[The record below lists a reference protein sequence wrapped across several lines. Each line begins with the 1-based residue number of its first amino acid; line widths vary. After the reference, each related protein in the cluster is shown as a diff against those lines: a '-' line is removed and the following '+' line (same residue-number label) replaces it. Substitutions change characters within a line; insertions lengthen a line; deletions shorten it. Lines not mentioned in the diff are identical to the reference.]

1 MAALTKK
8 VSEDS
13 PLRFARPKPLLIGRD
28 FGPSMKE
35 GSSAQGAEEIM
46 RDDLRE
52 SRRQRGIAM
61 VLLSRLDTQRLPYAL
76 RLKKKVDAGELL
88 TEFDTAFLKQV
99 FSESSEARRLVEK
112 QPQYR
117 EIVDKMTSLYEE
129 IVRKGAENQR
139 KAT

>member
-1 MAALTKK
+1 
-8 VSEDS
+8 
-13 PLRFARPKPLLIGRD
+13 
-28 FGPSMKE
+28 
-35 GSSAQGAEEIM
+35 M